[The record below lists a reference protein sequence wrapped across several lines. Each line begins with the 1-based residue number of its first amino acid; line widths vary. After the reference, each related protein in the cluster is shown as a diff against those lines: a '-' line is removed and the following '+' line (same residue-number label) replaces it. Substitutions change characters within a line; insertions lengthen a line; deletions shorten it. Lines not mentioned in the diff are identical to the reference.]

1 MDTRQFIVGEGDRGN
16 RIDRWLGQKMP
27 DFSRGQIKHLIDQG
41 KVLINHRRVL
51 IAGWELESQDAVEVR
66 IPDQGVPE
74 AREEIRPPRAGAAS
88 PERSNLPM
96 KSREIAAAPSGPRND
111 KRSIPRN
118 DNKRGQQDD
127 RRVSSGRRF
136 LDVVFEDKDL
146 IVVNKPYGVLSEPKG
161 DSPHDHLL
169 GMIRG
174 YLKRKFKESRGSY
187 VKLLHRLD
195 KDTSGVL
202 VAAKSKVGEQLESQ
216 FRGHR
221 VERHYVA
228 IVEGRLE
235 QEEGKIDLPLE
246 KGDFEGGRK
255 VKVAGKG
262 EGAPAITRFRV
273 KERYE
278 NATLLDVSVE
288 TGRTH
293 QVRVHFAQMGHPLVG
308 DKIYG
313 AVKIPFPRHAL
324 HASMLG
330 FSHPRTKKFE
340 RYEAKLPKDME
351 GLIDKLRGG

>member
-1 MDTRQFIVGEGDRGN
+1 MDTRQFIVGEGEQGN
-16 RIDRWLGQKMP
+16 RIDRWLGQQMP

-41 KVLINHRRVL
+41 KILINHRRVL

-74 AREEIRPPRAGAAS
+74 IREEMPETPRRPEHRETPNRFDQRRPFVRKQEKK
-88 PERSNLPM
+88 PE
-96 KSREIAAAPSGPRND
+96 SRDE
-111 KRSIPRN
+111 
-118 DNKRGQQDD
+118 
-127 RRVSSGRRF
+127 RRISSGRRF
-136 LDVVFEDKDL
+136 LDVIFEDRDL

-187 VKLLHRLD
+187 VKLMHRLD

-216 FRGHR
+216 FKGHR

-246 KGDFEGGRK
+246 KGDFEGGKK

-262 EGAPAITRFRV
+262 EGAPAITLFRV
-273 KERYE
+273 RERYE
-278 NATLLDVSVE
+278 NATLLDVTVE

-293 QVRVHFAQMGHPLVG
+293 QVRVHFAEVGHPLIG

-313 AVKIPFPRHAL
+313 ACKIPFPRHAL
-324 HASMLG
+324 HASLLG
-330 FSHPRTKKFE
+330 FQHPRTKKFD
-340 RYEAKLPKDME
+340 RYEAKPPQDM
-351 GLIDKLRGG
+351 GQLIDKLRGE